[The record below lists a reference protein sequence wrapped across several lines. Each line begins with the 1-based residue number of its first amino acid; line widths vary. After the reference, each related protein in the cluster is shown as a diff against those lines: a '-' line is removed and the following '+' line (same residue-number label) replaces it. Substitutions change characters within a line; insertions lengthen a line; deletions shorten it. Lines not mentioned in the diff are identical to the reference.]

1 MAFQLDKSV
10 KRQVAQ
16 LIKEDF
22 DKRIERSFNNI
33 KAAMI
38 NELINHEITK
48 EISIGV
54 GASNSSNTLGGYGN
68 LFTFIGF
75 EAGTSPIEAIK
86 REFDKTVIRFRTL
99 TDDGPVWNIYMPAP
113 EDIWEVTPMPWA
125 EGRSW
130 AKGIETGI
138 SGVGWYLYNQNK
150 NYPQSRSGPAIQ
162 VKSKIASKVR
172 FKNVKYISDILSRYE
187 KKFSELDETTIST

>member
-1 MAFQLDKSV
+1 MAFALDKSV

-33 KAAMI
+33 KSAMI
-38 NELINHEITK
+38 TELMNHEITK
-48 EISIGV
+48 EISIGA

>member
-10 KRQVAQ
+10 KKQVAQ

-22 DKRIERSFNNI
+22 DKKIERSFNNI
-33 KAAMI
+33 KAEMI
-38 NELINHEITK
+38 RELMNHEITK

-75 EAGTSPIEAIK
+75 EAGTSPIDAIK

-99 TDDGPVWNIYMPAP
+99 TDDGPIWNIYLPAP
-113 EDIWEVTPMPWA
+113 EDIWDVTPMPWA

-138 SGVGWYLYNQNK
+138 SGVGWYLYNQKK

-162 VKSKIASKVR
+162 VKSKSSSKVR
-172 FKNVKYISDILSRYE
+172 FKNVKYISDILNRYE
-187 KKFSELDETTIST
+187 KKFSELDETTIPT

>member
-22 DKRIERSFNNI
+22 DKKIERSFNNI
-33 KAAMI
+33 KAEMI
-38 NELINHEITK
+38 RELMNHEITK

-75 EAGTSPIEAIK
+75 EAGTSPIDAIK

-99 TDDGPVWNIYMPAP
+99 TDDGPIWNIYLPAP
-113 EDIWEVTPMPWA
+113 EDIWDVTPMPWA

-138 SGVGWYLYNQNK
+138 SGVGWYLYNQKK

-172 FKNVKYISDILSRYE
+172 FKNVKYISDILNRYE
-187 KKFSELDETTIST
+187 KKFSQLDETTIPP

>member
-16 LIKEDF
+16 LVKEDF
-22 DKRIERSFNNI
+22 DKKIERSFNNI
-33 KAAMI
+33 KAEMI
-38 NELINHEITK
+38 RELMNHEITK
-48 EISIGV
+48 EISVGV

-75 EAGTSPIEAIK
+75 EAGTSPIDAIK

-99 TDDGPVWNIYMPAP
+99 TDDGPIWNIYLPAP
-113 EDIWEVTPMPWA
+113 EDIWDVTPMPWA

-138 SGVGWYLYNQNK
+138 SGVGWYLYNQKK

-162 VKSKIASKVR
+162 VKSKSSSKVR
-172 FKNVKYISDILSRYE
+172 FKNVKYISDILNRYE
-187 KKFSELDETTIST
+187 KKFSQLDETTIPT

>member
-1 MAFQLDKSV
+1 MAYQMDRAT

-22 DKRIERSFNNI
+22 EKRIERNFNNI
-33 KAAMI
+33 KSAMI
-38 NELINHEITK
+38 TELMNHPITK
-48 EISIGV
+48 EIQE
-54 GASNSSNTLGGYGN
+54 GAGGSNSSGTLGGYGN

-75 EAGTSPIEAIK
+75 EAGTTPVDPIK
-86 REFDKTVIRFRTL
+86 QEFDKTVIQFRQL
-99 TDDGPVWNIYMPAP
+99 SDDGPIWNIYMPAP

-150 NYPQSRSGPAIQ
+150 DYPQSRSGPAIQ

-172 FKNVKYISDILSRYE
+172 FKNVKYISDILTRYE
-187 KKFSELDETTIST
+187 KKFSQLDETTIST

>member
-22 DKRIERSFNNI
+22 DKKIERSFNNI
-33 KAAMI
+33 KAEMI
-38 NELINHEITK
+38 RELMNHEITK
-48 EISIGV
+48 EISVGV

-75 EAGTSPIEAIK
+75 EAGTSPIDAIK

-99 TDDGPVWNIYMPAP
+99 TDDGPIWNIYLPAP
-113 EDIWEVTPMPWA
+113 EDIWDVTPMPWA

-138 SGVGWYLYNQNK
+138 SGVGWYLYNQKK

-162 VKSKIASKVR
+162 VKSKSSSKVR
-172 FKNVKYISDILSRYE
+172 FKNVKYISDILNRYE
-187 KKFSELDETTIST
+187 KKFSQLDETTIPT

>member
-22 DKRIERSFNNI
+22 DKKIERSFNNI
-33 KAAMI
+33 KAEMI
-38 NELINHEITK
+38 RELMNHEITK

-75 EAGTSPIEAIK
+75 EAGTSPIDAIK

-99 TDDGPVWNIYMPAP
+99 TDDGPIWNIYLPAP
-113 EDIWEVTPMPWA
+113 EDIWDVTPMPWA

-138 SGVGWYLYNQNK
+138 SGVGWYLYNEKK

-162 VKSKIASKVR
+162 VKSKSSSKVR
-172 FKNVKYISDILSRYE
+172 FKNVKYISDILNRYE
-187 KKFSELDETTIST
+187 KKFSQLDETTIPT

>member
-38 NELINHEITK
+38 NELMNHEITK
-48 EISIGV
+48 EISIGA

>member
-1 MAFQLDKSV
+1 MAYQMDRAT

-16 LIKEDF
+16 LIKDDF
-22 DKRIERSFNNI
+22 EKRIERNFNNI
-33 KAAMI
+33 KSAMI
-38 NELINHEITK
+38 TELMNHPITK
-48 EISIGV
+48 EIQE
-54 GASNSSNTLGGYGN
+54 GAGGSNSSGTLSGYGN

-75 EAGTSPIEAIK
+75 EAGSTPIDPIK
-86 REFDKTVIRFRTL
+86 QEFEKTVIQFRQL
-99 TDDGPVWNIYMPAP
+99 SDDGPIWNIYMPAP
-113 EDIWEVTPMPWA
+113 EDIWEVSPMPWA

-150 NYPQSRSGPAIQ
+150 DYPQSRSGPAIQ

-172 FKNVKYISDILSRYE
+172 FKNVKYISDILARYE
-187 KKFSELDETTIST
+187 KKFSQLDETAIST

>member
-22 DKRIERSFNNI
+22 DKKIERSFNNI
-33 KAAMI
+33 KAEMI
-38 NELINHEITK
+38 RELMNHEITK

-75 EAGTSPIEAIK
+75 EAGTSPIDAIK

-99 TDDGPVWNIYMPAP
+99 TDDGPIWNIYLPAP
-113 EDIWEVTPMPWA
+113 EDIWDVTPMPWA

-138 SGVGWYLYNQNK
+138 SGVGWYLYNQKK
-150 NYPQSRSGPAIQ
+150 NYPQSRAGLAIQ
-162 VKSKIASKVR
+162 VKSKSSSKVR
-172 FKNVKYISDILSRYE
+172 FKDVKYISDILNRYE
-187 KKFSELDETTIST
+187 KKFSQLDETTIPT

>member
-1 MAFQLDKSV
+1 MAFQLDKSA

-16 LIKEDF
+16 LVKEDF
-22 DKRIERSFNNI
+22 DKKIERSFNNI
-33 KAAMI
+33 KDEMI
-38 NELINHEITK
+38 RELMNHEITK

-75 EAGTSPIEAIK
+75 EAGTSPIDAIK

-99 TDDGPVWNIYMPAP
+99 TDDGPIWNIYLPAP
-113 EDIWEVTPMPWA
+113 EDIWDVTPMPWA

-162 VKSKIASKVR
+162 VKSKSSSKVR
-172 FKNVKYISDILSRYE
+172 FKNVKYISDILNRYE
-187 KKFSELDETTIST
+187 KKFSQLDETTIPT

>member
-33 KAAMI
+33 KSAMI
-38 NELINHEITK
+38 TELMNHEITK
-48 EISIGV
+48 EISIGA

-86 REFDKTVIRFRTL
+86 REFDKTVIRFRAL

>member
-22 DKRIERSFNNI
+22 DKKIERSFNNI
-33 KAAMI
+33 KAEMI
-38 NELINHEITK
+38 RELMNHEITK

-75 EAGTSPIEAIK
+75 EAGTSPIDAIK

-99 TDDGPVWNIYMPAP
+99 TDDGPIWNIYLPAP
-113 EDIWEVTPMPWA
+113 EDIWDVTPMPWA

-138 SGVGWYLYNQNK
+138 SGVGWYLYNQKK

-162 VKSKIASKVR
+162 VKSKSSSKVR

-187 KKFSELDETTIST
+187 KKFSELDETTIPT

>member
-1 MAFQLDKSV
+1 MAFQLDRSV
-10 KRQVAQ
+10 KRRVAQ

-22 DKRIERSFNNI
+22 DKKIERSFNNI
-33 KAAMI
+33 KAEMI
-38 NELINHEITK
+38 RELMNHEITK

-75 EAGTSPIEAIK
+75 EAGTSPIDAIK

-99 TDDGPVWNIYMPAP
+99 TDDGPIWNIYLPAP
-113 EDIWEVTPMPWA
+113 EDIWDVTPMPWA

-138 SGVGWYLYNQNK
+138 SGVGWYLYNQKK

-172 FKNVKYISDILSRYE
+172 FKNVKYISDILNRYE
-187 KKFSELDETTIST
+187 KKFSQLDETTIPT

>member
-1 MAFQLDKSV
+1 MAFALDKSV

-16 LIKEDF
+16 LIKDDF
-22 DKRIERSFNNI
+22 NKRIERSFNAI
-33 KAAMI
+33 KSAMI
-38 NELINHEITK
+38 TDLMNHPITK
-48 EISIGV
+48 EIQE
-54 GASNSSNTLGGYGN
+54 GAGGSNSSGTLGGYGN

-75 EAGTSPIEAIK
+75 EAGTSPIDSIK
-86 REFDKTVIRFRTL
+86 QEFDKTVIQFRQL

-130 AKGIETGI
+130 AKGIENGI

-150 NYPQSRSGPAIQ
+150 DYPQSRSGPAIQ

-172 FKNVKYISDILSRYE
+172 FKNVKYISDILTRYE
-187 KKFSELDETTIST
+187 KKFSQLDETTIST

>member
-1 MAFQLDKSV
+1 MAFQLDRSV
-10 KRQVAQ
+10 KRRVAQ
-16 LIKEDF
+16 LVKDDF
-22 DKRIERSFNNI
+22 EKRIERNFDNI
-33 KAAMI
+33 KSQMI
-38 NELINHEITK
+38 RELMNHPVTK
-48 EISIGV
+48 EIQQGS
-54 GASNSSNTLGGYGN
+54 ASANSSGTLSGYGN

-75 EAGTSPIEAIK
+75 ESGSSPIDAIK

-99 TDDGPVWNIYMPAP
+99 TDDGPIWNIYLPAP
-113 EDIWEVTPMPWA
+113 EDIWDVTPMPWA

-138 SGVGWYLYNQNK
+138 SGVGWYLYNQKK

-162 VKSKIASKVR
+162 VKSKSSSKVR

-187 KKFSELDETTIST
+187 KKFSQLDETTIPT

>member
-16 LIKEDF
+16 LVKEDF
-22 DKRIERSFNNI
+22 DKKIERSFNNI
-33 KAAMI
+33 KAEMI
-38 NELINHEITK
+38 RELMNHEITK

-75 EAGTSPIEAIK
+75 EAGTSPIDAIK

-99 TDDGPVWNIYMPAP
+99 TDDGPIWNIYLPAP
-113 EDIWEVTPMPWA
+113 EDIWDVTPMPWA

-138 SGVGWYLYNQNK
+138 SGVGWYLYNQKK

-172 FKNVKYISDILSRYE
+172 FKNVKYISDILNRYE
-187 KKFSELDETTIST
+187 KKFSQLDETTIPT

>member
-1 MAFQLDKSV
+1 MAYQMDRAT

-16 LIKEDF
+16 LIKDDF
-22 DKRIERSFNNI
+22 EKRIERNFNNI
-33 KAAMI
+33 KSAMI
-38 NELINHEITK
+38 AELMNHPITK
-48 EISIGV
+48 EIQE
-54 GASNSSNTLGGYGN
+54 GAGGSNSSGTLSGYGN

-75 EAGTSPIEAIK
+75 EAGSTPIDPIK
-86 REFDKTVIRFRTL
+86 QEFEKTVIQFRQL
-99 TDDGPVWNIYMPAP
+99 SDDGPIWNIYMPAP
-113 EDIWEVTPMPWA
+113 EDIWEVSPMPWA

-150 NYPQSRSGPAIQ
+150 DYPQSRSGPAIQ

-172 FKNVKYISDILSRYE
+172 FKNVKYISDILARYE
-187 KKFSELDETTIST
+187 KKFSQLDETAIST

>member
-1 MAFQLDKSV
+1 MDRAT

-22 DKRIERSFNNI
+22 EKRIERNFNNI
-33 KAAMI
+33 KSAMI
-38 NELINHEITK
+38 TELMNHPITK
-48 EISIGV
+48 EIQE
-54 GASNSSNTLGGYGN
+54 GAGGSNSSGTLGGYGN

-75 EAGTSPIEAIK
+75 EAGTTPVDPIK
-86 REFDKTVIRFRTL
+86 QEFDKTVIQFRQL
-99 TDDGPVWNIYMPAP
+99 SDDGPIWNIYMPAP

-150 NYPQSRSGPAIQ
+150 DYPQSRSGPAIQ

-172 FKNVKYISDILSRYE
+172 FKNVKYISDILTRYE
-187 KKFSELDETTIST
+187 KKFSQLDETTIST

>member
-1 MAFQLDKSV
+1 MDRAT

-22 DKRIERSFNNI
+22 EKRIERNFNNI
-33 KAAMI
+33 KSAMI
-38 NELINHEITK
+38 TELMNHPITK
-48 EISIGV
+48 EIQNERGP
-54 GASNSSNTLGGYGN
+54 NSSDTLGGYGN

-75 EAGTSPIEAIK
+75 EAGSTPIDPIK
-86 REFDKTVIRFRTL
+86 QEFDKTVLQFRQL
-99 TDDGPVWNIYMPAP
+99 SDDGPIWNIYMPAP

-130 AKGIETGI
+130 AKGIESGI

-150 NYPQSRSGPAIQ
+150 DYPQSRSGPAIQ

-172 FKNVKYISDILSRYE
+172 FKNVKYIKRHFSALRKEILSTR
-187 KKFSELDETTIST
+187 

>member
-10 KRQVAQ
+10 KRRVAQ
-16 LIKEDF
+16 LVKEDF

-33 KAAMI
+33 KAEMI
-38 NELINHEITK
+38 RELMNHPITK
-48 EISIGV
+48 EIQQGS
-54 GASNSSNTLGGYGN
+54 ASLNSSGTLSGYGN

-75 EAGTSPIEAIK
+75 ESGSSPIDAIK

-99 TDDGPVWNIYMPAP
+99 TDDGPIWNIYLPAP
-113 EDIWEVTPMPWA
+113 EDIWDVTPMPWA

-138 SGVGWYLYNQNK
+138 SGVGWYLYNQKK

-162 VKSKIASKVR
+162 VKSKSSSKVR

-187 KKFSELDETTIST
+187 KKFSQLDETTIPT

>member
-22 DKRIERSFNNI
+22 DKKIERSFNNI
-33 KAAMI
+33 KAEMI
-38 NELINHEITK
+38 RELMNHEITK
-48 EISIGV
+48 EISVGV

-75 EAGTSPIEAIK
+75 EAGTSPIDAIK
-86 REFDKTVIRFRTL
+86 QEFDKTVIRFRTL
-99 TDDGPVWNIYMPAP
+99 TDDGPIWNIYLPAP
-113 EDIWEVTPMPWA
+113 EDIWDVTPMPWA

-138 SGVGWYLYNQNK
+138 SGVGWYLYNQKK

-162 VKSKIASKVR
+162 VKSKSSSKVR
-172 FKNVKYISDILSRYE
+172 FKNVKYISDILNRYE
-187 KKFSELDETTIST
+187 KKFSQLDETTIPT

>member
-1 MAFQLDKSV
+1 MAFQLDRSV

-16 LIKEDF
+16 LVKDDF
-22 DKRIERSFNNI
+22 EKRIERNFDNI
-33 KAAMI
+33 KSQMI
-38 NELINHEITK
+38 RELMNHPVTK
-48 EISIGV
+48 EIQQGS
-54 GASNSSNTLGGYGN
+54 ASANSSGTLSGYGN

-75 EAGTSPIEAIK
+75 ESGSSPIDAIK
-86 REFDKTVIRFRTL
+86 QEFDKTVLRFRTL
-99 TDDGPVWNIYMPAP
+99 TDDGPIWNIYLPAP
-113 EDIWEVTPMPWA
+113 EDIWDVTPMPWA

-138 SGVGWYLYNQNK
+138 SGVGWYLYNQKK

-162 VKSKIASKVR
+162 FKSKSSSKVR

-187 KKFSELDETTIST
+187 KKFSQLDETTIPT

>member
-22 DKRIERSFNNI
+22 DKKIERSFNNI
-33 KAAMI
+33 KAEMI
-38 NELINHEITK
+38 RELMNHEITK

-75 EAGTSPIEAIK
+75 EAGTSPIDAIK

-99 TDDGPVWNIYMPAP
+99 TDDGPIWNIYLPAP
-113 EDIWEVTPMPWA
+113 EDIWDVTPMPWA

-138 SGVGWYLYNQNK
+138 SGVGWYLYNQKK

-172 FKNVKYISDILSRYE
+172 FKNVKYISDILNRYE
-187 KKFSELDETTIST
+187 KKFSQLDETTIPT

>member
-1 MAFQLDKSV
+1 MAFQLDRSV

-16 LIKEDF
+16 LVKDDF
-22 DKRIERSFNNI
+22 EKRIERNFDNI
-33 KAAMI
+33 KSQMI
-38 NELINHEITK
+38 RELMNHPVTK
-48 EISIGV
+48 EIQQGS
-54 GASNSSNTLGGYGN
+54 ASANSSGTLSGYGN

-75 EAGTSPIEAIK
+75 ESGSSPIDAIK
-86 REFDKTVIRFRTL
+86 QEFDKTVLRFRTL
-99 TDDGPVWNIYMPAP
+99 TDDGPIWNIYLPAP
-113 EDIWEVTPMPWA
+113 EDIWDVTPMPWA

-138 SGVGWYLYNQNK
+138 SGVGWYLYNQKK

-162 VKSKIASKVR
+162 VKSKSSSKVR

-187 KKFSELDETTIST
+187 KKFSQLDETTIPT

>member
-16 LIKEDF
+16 LVKDDF
-22 DKRIERSFNNI
+22 EKRIERNFDNI
-33 KAAMI
+33 KSQMI
-38 NELINHEITK
+38 RELMNHPVTK
-48 EISIGV
+48 EIQQGS
-54 GASNSSNTLGGYGN
+54 ASANSSGTLSGYGN

-75 EAGTSPIEAIK
+75 ESGSSPIDAIK

-99 TDDGPVWNIYMPAP
+99 TDDGPIWNIYLPAP
-113 EDIWEVTPMPWA
+113 EDIWDVTPMPWA

-138 SGVGWYLYNQNK
+138 SGVGWYLYNQKK

-162 VKSKIASKVR
+162 VKSKSSSKVR
-172 FKNVKYISDILSRYE
+172 FKNVKYISDILNRYE
-187 KKFSELDETTIST
+187 KKFSQLDETTIPT

>member
-10 KRQVAQ
+10 KRRVAQ
-16 LIKEDF
+16 LVKEDF

-33 KAAMI
+33 KAEMI
-38 NELINHEITK
+38 RELMNHPITK
-48 EISIGV
+48 EIQQGS
-54 GASNSSNTLGGYGN
+54 ASLNSSGTLSGYGN

-75 EAGTSPIEAIK
+75 EAGTSPIDAIK

-99 TDDGPVWNIYMPAP
+99 TDDGPIWNIYLPAP
-113 EDIWEVTPMPWA
+113 EDIWDVTPMPWA

-138 SGVGWYLYNQNK
+138 SGVGWYLYNQKK

-162 VKSKIASKVR
+162 VKSKSSSKVR
-172 FKNVKYISDILSRYE
+172 FKNVKYISDILNRYE
-187 KKFSELDETTIST
+187 KKFSQLDETTIPT

>member
-22 DKRIERSFNNI
+22 DKKIERSFNNI
-33 KAAMI
+33 KAEMI
-38 NELINHEITK
+38 RELMNHEITK

-75 EAGTSPIEAIK
+75 EAGTSPIDAIK

-99 TDDGPVWNIYMPAP
+99 TDDGPIWNIYLPAP
-113 EDIWEVTPMPWA
+113 EDIWDVTPMPWA

-138 SGVGWYLYNQNK
+138 SGVGWYLYNQKK

-162 VKSKIASKVR
+162 VKSKSSSKVR
-172 FKNVKYISDILSRYE
+172 FKNVKYISDILNRYE
-187 KKFSELDETTIST
+187 KKFSQLDETTIPT